1 MAATGPDLIVNSVV
15 ANWTYPNTGNNQGS
29 STLTKNGTGWMLLN
43 GSDIYT
49 GGTVINGGNLPDGEH
64 CGIRVP
70 ASLTASGLLDLNGFS
85 LSVGAFSGSG
95 TIDNVTAGGGVTLTV
110 GSGGGSGVFS
120 GTLQNTT
127 GTIALVKAGNGT
139 QTLSGAN
146 TYLGTTTVNGG
157 TLLAANTAALP
168 SWQNAGTITVSG
180 AGSTLALQ
188 GGTAA
193 GISAGEYQHG
203 FEQRDLPGGHEPRHP
218 GR

>member
-1 MAATGPDLIVNSVV
+1 MQDRGNIAAL
-15 ANWTYPNTGNNQGS
+15 GS
-29 STLTKNGTGWMLLN
+29 GTG
-43 GSDIYT
+43 
-49 GGTVINGGNLPDGEH
+49 
-64 CGIRVP
+64 
-70 ASLTASGLLDLNGFS
+70 SLTASGLLDLNGFS

-168 SWQNAGTITVSG
+168 SWQNAGTITVG
-180 AGSTLALQ
+180 AARGARWPFK
-188 GGTAA
+188 A
-193 GISAGEYQHG
+193 GRRRENSRRRISAR
-203 FEQRDLPGGHEPRHP
+203 F
-218 GR
+218 